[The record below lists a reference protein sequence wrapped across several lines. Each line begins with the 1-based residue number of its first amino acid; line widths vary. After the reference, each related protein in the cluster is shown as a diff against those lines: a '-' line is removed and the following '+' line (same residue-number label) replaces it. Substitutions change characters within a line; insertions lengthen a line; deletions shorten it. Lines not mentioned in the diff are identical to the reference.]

1 MIPYHYGKVLTYMT
15 RQKNSGRSHQSTAN
29 SPPPDL
35 VNGTASPSVAN
46 PITPLPPWNTVLS
59 IAELYLLY
67 CESQPL
73 PLFHRATFVR
83 TLGGRDPE
91 IIYAVL
97 ATSVRFS
104 EGLYANDDELVDIV
118 NSYAEVARGLVTK
131 RVWEGPVELSTLQ
144 SLCLLSL
151 VDFTSKTFHPD
162 DHAIPGLTRN
172 SRWEHT
178 PCNDSW

>member
-1 MIPYHYGKVLTYMT
+1 MI
-15 RQKNSGRSHQSTAN
+15 RQNSSGRIQQSVAD

-35 VNGTASPSVAN
+35 ANGTASPSMADSM
-46 PITPLPPWNTVLS
+46 TPLPPWNTVLS
-59 IAELYLLY
+59 IAKLYLLY

-97 ATSVRFS
+97 ALSVRFS
-104 EGLYANDDELVDIV
+104 GELCANDDELVDMV

-151 VDFTSKTFHPD
+151 VDFTSKST
-162 DHAIPGLTRN
+162 LTKILYQ
-172 SRWEHT
+172 
-178 PCNDSW
+178 D